1 MTENGDSTTPR
12 AHGHVTRRT
21 VLKAAGAT
29 ALAAG
34 AVTATGSSAAAADG
48 KPYDAIVVGAGYA
61 GGTVA
66 RELGARGMKVL
77 VLEARGRIGGRIEPG
92 TLAGQHIE
100 LGGGWFGP
108 GQDLVARE
116 LKRYSLTTT
125 EDVHATRMV
134 MPGPDGYASHSP
146 QEAGARLNS
155 LFADFYAG
163 SEQYFERPYEPLHR
177 KDLLAS
183 VDRLSLADRIA
194 QLQLSGV
201 DHDWVSGATSVFA
214 GGNRTGSLT
223 GLAQWYQL
231 AGGTYDKFL

>member
-12 AHGHVTRRT
+12 AHGRVTRRT

-34 AVTATGSSAAAADG
+34 AVTATAASSAPADG
-48 KPYDAIVVGAGYA
+48 KPNHAHVVGARNA

-146 QEAGARLNS
+146 QEGGGRGARR
-155 LFADFYAG
+155 AP
-163 SEQYFERPYEPLHR
+163 RPAARAAHQP
-177 KDLLAS
+177 
-183 VDRLSLADRIA
+183 
-194 QLQLSGV
+194 Q
-201 DHDWVSGATSVFA
+201 
-214 GGNRTGSLT
+214 
-223 GLAQWYQL
+223 
-231 AGGTYDKFL
+231 TYDDTPKCGPMRVEETR